1 MTDRH
6 TLAETS
12 DILQQVIEQARVLE
26 RDAVTA
32 WLRVLQPDR
41 CAIVAVSLHVIS
53 DAIERGEHRRR
64 EGG

>member
-32 WLRVLQPDR
+32 WLRSLQPNR
-41 CAIVAVSLHVIS
+41 MTVMVIS
-53 DAIERGEHRRR
+53 VHVLSEAIERGEHRRG

>member
-26 RDAVTA
+26 RESVTA
-32 WLRVLQPDR
+32 WLRALHPVPH
-41 CAIVAVSLHVIS
+41 AVVALNLHGLA
-53 DAIERGEHRRR
+53 DHIERGEHRRE
-64 EGG
+64 EGV

>member
-32 WLRVLQPDR
+32 WLRSLQPVR
-41 CAIVAVSLHVIS
+41 HAFMAVNMHVLS
-53 DAIERGEHRRR
+53 DEIERGEHRRG
-64 EGG
+64 EGA

>member
-32 WLRVLQPDR
+32 WLRSLQPVR
-41 CAIVAVSLHVIS
+41 HAVMAVNMHVLS
-53 DAIERGEHRRR
+53 DEIERGEHRRA
-64 EGG
+64 EGA

>member
-32 WLRVLQPDR
+32 WLRSLQPT
-41 CAIVAVSLHVIS
+41 IHAVMVVNMHVLS
-53 DAIERGEHRRR
+53 DEIQRGEHRRG
-64 EGG
+64 EGR